1 MDRALPAAVT
11 APSEAERALV
21 EERAASLGIAGD
33 RLELAIAAYQR
44 AREHGPLP
52 GGEEAAHLD
61 LIAERLWA
69 LQVQREC
76 MGLGADNLA
85 WIQRAYPGIP
95 SRALA
100 RR

>member
-1 MDRALPAAVT
+1 MERPLPVSLT
-11 APSEAERALV
+11 APSEAERALA

-33 RLELAIAAYQR
+33 RLELAIVAYER
-44 AREHGPLP
+44 ARVAGPLP
-52 GGEEAAHLD
+52 PGEEAAHLD
-61 LIAERLWA
+61 LIADRLWA

-95 SRALA
+95 RAALV